1 MPILRGHADSLLLG
15 SLHLA
20 LMVSFIFLL
29 ALIIIKVDFLK
40 GIAKTKARSKVFIY
54 CLNKTYDQFK
64 DVKP

>member
-1 MPILRGHADSLLLG
+1 MKSVLFKINDEDCL
-15 SLHLA
+15 
-20 LMVSFIFLL
+20 
-29 ALIIIKVDFLK
+29 KVDFLK